1 MTFDIQYVAVLWV
14 VSFQVFFYLRNDSHH
29 NFIPVSFL
37 KSFHPPKGFYV
48 WVVTVF
54 FSKQK
59 QTYTSMQTFSHFFKV
74 HFPRC
79 KKIMSFSF
87 SMFERYKVVRSS
99 EQTAWEGT
107 PQDVGQINTNTV
119 TDYLCWLCVFFVTSP
134 TWALRACATV
144 RLWMTE
150 KCTRCTRPA
159 PADMADGWLF

>member
-1 MTFDIQYVAVLWV
+1 MTAIIILSQFPSLKA
-14 VSFQVFFYLRNDSHH
+14 S
-29 NFIPVSFL
+29 IPQREFMSELLLF
-37 KSFHPPKGFYV
+37 
-48 WVVTVF
+48 F

-59 QTYTSMQTFSHFFKV
+59 QTDTSMQTFSHFFKV

-87 SMFERYKVVRSS
+87 SMLERYKVVKSS
-99 EQTAWEGT
+99 EQTAWEGA

-150 KCTRCTRPA
+150 KCTPCTRPA